1 MQHSDEEWFWE
12 RYHPDGQVPC
22 ACAVRVRQLCVC
34 ASAATP
40 SVRPCPRPCP
50 SLRTWFARLFVGA
63 CSAFVSGLLPA
74 CLPAGQLALPCRA
87 STLWRGGWSAQ
98 RARPQARV
106 AKVKAEE
113 AQGNL
118 EQVMLGSRFGNS
130 WGGLSVGRPCAP
142 MQCTVLRESSA
153 MCCVLPE
160 WNVLRVAGACPPLV
174 FALDPAME

>member
-1 MQHSDEEWFWE
+1 
-12 RYHPDGQVPC
+12 
-22 ACAVRVRQLCVC
+22 
-34 ASAATP
+34 
-40 SVRPCPRPCP
+40 
-50 SLRTWFARLFVGA
+50 
-63 CSAFVSGLLPA
+63 
-74 CLPAGQLALPCRA
+74 
-87 STLWRGGWSAQ
+87 
-98 RARPQARV
+98 V

-174 FALDPAME
+174 FALDTAME

>member
-63 CSAFVSGLLPA
+63 CLAFVSGLLPA
-74 CLPAGQLALPCRA
+74 CLPGSSL
-87 STLWRGGWSAQ
+87 S
-98 RARPQARV
+98 RV
-106 AKVKAEE
+106 AH
-113 AQGNL
+113 QH
-118 EQVMLGSRFGNS
+118 FGVVV
-130 WGGLSVGRPCAP
+130 GLR
-142 MQCTVLRESSA
+142 
-153 MCCVLPE
+153 
-160 WNVLRVAGACPPLV
+160 NVLVHRRAWQKSRQRRRRATWSR
-174 FALDPAME
+174 